1 MKWHRCFVGTFH
13 FESIVFNSILL
24 YTFILSEPHFFAR
37 GFTAVHSDKCYFHYS
52 NNFTI

>member
-24 YTFILSEPHFFAR
+24 YTFIRCDPQFFAPTV
-37 GFTAVHSDKCYFHYS
+37 TAVHS
-52 NNFTI
+52 N